1 MIKFKI
7 EADAS
12 IFFFRIKNTTYSER
26 KVFYNEQIRIL
37 S

>member
-1 MIKFKI
+1 MIEFKI

-12 IFFFRIKNTTYSER
+12 IFFRIKNTTYSER